1 MVQSEKGG
9 RLLHLEEG
17 CGPAHRRQDDSVQP
31 RLPGWRRAQVAVLFT
46 LATGLLVAAGAVDRR
61 SALGGATA
69 LEGPGLHVVHLP
81 DGKIEMEYT
90 RAARMPDFGASD
102 YAPRSK
108 AFEEGYAYAR
118 EAAPQNIRPDLGP
131 VQQRAR
137 FVRIM
142 PGPQPEPMGAF
153 APKQAVVVGGGS
165 DINALQGQLSAIGSA
180 QQAAMIQEEQQEQA
194 IQAAESAVLTAPAPF
209 RAARQR
215 AALASDPA
223 LVQNALMREAAA
235 AMEAQEGPSAP
246 VAVRALASA
255 RGKVV
260 ALKSKSAAA
269 ARVQLRAA
277 REQSLAEEDSAPSA
291 DAAQASEQAAEEAQ
305 QVEEVAPAPAAAEPA
320 EEGFAGPA
328 AGPAC
333 GGATGVACALPTSNT
348 GLQALQARLSADET
362 AIFTLTKDVQVP
374 PPPSRTNWTRLVPP
388 SVLTGHVSPRR

>member
-46 LATGLLVAAGAVDRR
+46 LATGLLVAAGTVARG

-90 RAARMPDFGASD
+90 RAARKPDFGASD

-137 FVRIM
+137 FVRII

-165 DINALQGQLSAIGSA
+165 DINALQGQLSAIGNA
-180 QQAAMIQEEQQEQA
+180 QQAAFIQEEQQEQA
-194 IQAAESAVLTAPAPF
+194 IQAAESAVLAAPAPF

-246 VAVRALASA
+246 VAVRALAP
-255 RGKVV
+255 KVV

-305 QVEEVAPAPAAAEPA
+305 QAEEAAPAPAAAE
-320 EEGFAGPA
+320 GFAGPA
-328 AGPAC
+328 VGPAC

-362 AIFTLTKDVQVP
+362 AIFTLTKDVQELRRQNAALEAQTDFVAPAP
-374 PPPSRTNWTRLVPP
+374 PAPAPAVAPPAP
-388 SVLTGHVSPRR
+388 